1 MLPELCCPEYLNV
14 IFGKDGLNRG
24 KLMKVLCWVIVV
36 GLSVVSCSG
45 FRLAKIKNAEG
56 IKIELKQQLDGV
68 AGESNLR
75 SISFRIGYLYNEP
88 IGHRPELIMKFD
100 LLENRNG
107 KIDSS
112 LSFVL
117 DNELISLNTEQTP
130 KQDSLLKKQNIT
142 SNCRRFQIPENLWIP
157 LQYCKALSY
166 QVSIDSKEIKIALNE
181 NELNAVKVFLTQ
193 IIERRKIAFP
203 SLAPGQKKL

>member
-1 MLPELCCPEYLNV
+1 MGS
-14 IFGKDGLNRG
+14 F
-24 KLMKVLCWVIVV
+24 MKVHSWVIVV

-45 FRLAKIKNAEG
+45 YRSAKIKNTEG
-56 IKIELKQQLDGV
+56 AKIELQQQFSGV
-68 AGESNLR
+68 AGESNTN
-75 SISFRIGYLYNEP
+75 SISFRVGYLYNEP
-88 IGHRPELIMKFD
+88 IGKRPELIMNLD
-100 LLENRNG
+100 WVGSRNE

-117 DNELISLNTEQTP
+117 DNELISLNSEQTP

-142 SNCRRFQIPENLWIP
+142 SNLRQFQIPENLWIP
-157 LQYCKALSY
+157 LQYCKTLSY
-166 QVSIDSKEIKIALNE
+166 QVSIDSKEIKIALKE

-203 SLAPGQKKL
+203 TLAPGQKKL